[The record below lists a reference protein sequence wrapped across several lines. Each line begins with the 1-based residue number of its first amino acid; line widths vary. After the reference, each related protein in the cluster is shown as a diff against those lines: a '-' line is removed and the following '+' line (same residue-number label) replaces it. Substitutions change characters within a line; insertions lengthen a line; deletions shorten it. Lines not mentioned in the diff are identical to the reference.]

1 MWPDQARIQPS
12 CSVSVLVVP
21 DGVVSTWY
29 VATMSSLRFDL
40 TLVPQL
46 GKVVFF
52 GVSLDK
58 IQRLLLS
65 RLPPL
70 TGQFPLSTTLSLRLL
85 NLLDG
90 SDNAP
95 AAVNAVKGFLE
106 VPRLS
111 VSSNTLQKETAYH
124 LRFSL
129 DYLRRSRMLDESGK
143 ALLLSSL
150 AAPLHENEPGNLA
163 FIALLQSGYI
173 HELCAGFEKDE
184 LKTTRELVLVLSHLF
199 SRRYMRKVSGVE
211 LAPLVR
217 TSQSLVDL
225 PELPKKAEKVLRE
238 HNEK

>member
-1 MWPDQARIQPS
+1 M
-12 CSVSVLVVP
+12 
-21 DGVVSTWY
+21 
-29 VATMSSLRFDL
+29 
-40 TLVPQL
+40 
-46 GKVVFF
+46 
-52 GVSLDK
+52 DK

-70 TGQFPLSTTLSLRLL
+70 TGQFPLSTTLSLRLV

-95 AAVNAVKGFLE
+95 AAVTAIKGFLE

-111 VSSNTLQKETAYH
+111 VSSNTGKTETTHH

-129 DYLRRSRMLDESGK
+129 DYLRRSQMLDDTGK
-143 ALLLSSL
+143 VLLLSSL

-173 HELCAGFEKDE
+173 HQLCSGFQKDE

-199 SRRYMRKVSGVE
+199 SRRYMRKVSAAE
-211 LAPLVR
+211 LASLVR
-217 TSQSLVDL
+217 TSQSVVDL
-225 PELPKKAEKVLRE
+225 PELPRAAEKILKANNQRFVIAMCLMI
-238 HNEK
+238 